1 MQIHTSAALPN
12 ESVKLKTCTITTIIF
27 STKASLRKKP
37 TLVCKCASVQVCTH
51 QEETE
56 TAHHK
61 RGMRDGV
68 FVPQISL
75 CIVLFYFFFCT
86 FSLKFYP
93 FLSFRPTFCPWPVV
107 KNLGRWRG
115 GQKYEYCLNY
125 NCGGHNTRQNCQF
138 IQKLTLNLSSCLRG
152 QTLSKH
158 CQTYLD
164 QQV

>member
-12 ESVKLKTCTITTIIF
+12 DSVKLKTCTITTIIF

-75 CIVLFYFFFCT
+75 CVVLFYFFFCT
-86 FSLKFYP
+86 FSLKSD
-93 FLSFRPTFCPWPVV
+93 FLKVDSGFRTSLPMHGTTKSAISSISDFAASE
-107 KNLGRWRG
+107 NT
-115 GQKYEYCLNY
+115 QKKQHSDKKEFKDKPQN
-125 NCGGHNTRQNCQF
+125 NIFRETR
-138 IQKLTLNLSSCLRG
+138 
-152 QTLSKH
+152 
-158 CQTYLD
+158 
-164 QQV
+164 